1 VLDVLWKAIVM
12 LLVGTLLLR
21 IAGPKSIS
29 QLTVQQT
36 VIMISIGSI
45 IIQPFIEHNLLET
58 IYAAAIFIVALVI
71 MEKLSIQFDFF
82 EKLVSGKSVVIL
94 EDGEMLEHK
103 LKKTRLT
110 RDQFKM
116 RLKQQGITDI
126 SSLKKATLEANGQ
139 IGYELKPEEKPV
151 TVKQMKELFDQ
162 LSEELNMLK
171 RNDDK

>member
-1 VLDVLWKAIVM
+1 MLDVLWKAIVM

-21 IAGPKSIS
+21 IAGPKSIG

-58 IYAAAIFIVALVI
+58 IYAASIFIIALVI
-71 MEKLSIQFDFF
+71 MEKLSIEFDFF

-94 EDGEMLEHK
+94 QDGEMLEK
-103 LKKTRLT
+103 ELKKTRLT

-116 RLKQQGITDI
+116 RLKQQGISEL
-126 SSLKKATLEANGQ
+126 SSLKNATLEANGQ
-139 IGYELKPEEKPV
+139 IGFEFKEEEKPV
-151 TVKQMKELFDQ
+151 TVRQMKEMLNEFKD
-162 LSEELNMLK
+162 ELNILK
-171 RNDDK
+171 KD